1 MYELPNGFKWDWPQT
16 NQKAIDLVY
25 EYCDSNSKN
34 YFVDAKE
41 MFKYLR
47 NRGIALIEVGD
58 GKKDY
63 QI

>member
-1 MYELPNGFKWDWPQT
+1 MYELPNGFKWDWPKT

-25 EYCDSNSKN
+25 DYCDSNSQN
-34 YFVDAKE
+34 YYVDAKE

-58 GKKDY
+58 GHKDY
-63 QI
+63 Q